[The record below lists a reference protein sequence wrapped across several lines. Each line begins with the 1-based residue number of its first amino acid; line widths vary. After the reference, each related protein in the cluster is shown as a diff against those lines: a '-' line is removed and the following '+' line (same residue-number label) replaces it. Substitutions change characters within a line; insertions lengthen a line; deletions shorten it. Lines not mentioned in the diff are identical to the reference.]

1 MRIWRGTS
9 WLTVGVLD
17 VGVDGLSR
25 RGVTCLRVAAI
36 WLPVRR
42 LAVRL
47 CIVRTSLLDRYVC
60 LRLVLHVSCLNDD
73 DLLTAARNE
82 ATPDKERKEKSYGDI
97 AARFNAALSAV
108 FDDHDY
114 IGKPYQPP
122 DNVKNNTNFAARSI
136 NANVNGG
143 IVIVRI
149 VRIAVTEAVSIRF
162 RVGACE

>member
-1 MRIWRGTS
+1 MIRRGTS
-9 WLTVGVLD
+9 WLTVGLLD
-17 VGVDGLSR
+17 VGVDGRSR
-25 RGVTCLRVAAI
+25 RGVACMLAAAI
-36 WLPVRR
+36 WLPVGR

-47 CIVRTSLLDRYVC
+47 CIVRTSLDRYVC

-122 DNVKNNTNFAARSI
+122 DNVQNNTNCAARSI

-149 VRIAVTEAVSIRF
+149 VRNAVTEAVSIRV